1 MQVIRRSIIIF
12 EENYVFIEEGNP
24 QTKLIQLRKNK
35 MELKDG
41 IGNLMDFPRLL
52 FIDEE
57 CGNLKVV
64 VDGGE
69 FTRNDNRKGKS
80 EVLQAYRCPLCDKC
94 Y

>member
-1 MQVIRRSIIIF
+1 MRRSSFIF
-12 EENYVFIEEGNP
+12 EKNHVFIEEGNP
-24 QTKLIQLRKNK
+24 QTKLIQMRKNK

-64 VDGGE
+64 VDGG
-69 FTRNDNRKGKS
+69 
-80 EVLQAYRCPLCDKC
+80 
-94 Y
+94 

>member
-1 MQVIRRSIIIF
+1 MRRSSFIF
-12 EENYVFIEEGNP
+12 EKNHVFIEEGNP
-24 QTKLIQLRKNK
+24 QTKLIQMRKNK

>member
-1 MQVIRRSIIIF
+1 MRRSSFNF
-12 EENYVFIEEGNP
+12 EENHVFIEEGNP